1 MKTYVNYHGVELYCS
16 GSFDPG
22 EPCEF
27 YDRNG
32 EPGTPG
38 EPPSFDIE
46 TIEIGSVDVYTLF
59 DNLNK
64 LHEIENLII
73 LKILENE

>member
-1 MKTYVNYHGVELYCS
+1 MKTYINFHGVELYCS
-16 GSFDPG
+16 GSFNPG

-27 YDRNG
+27 YDCNG

-38 EPPSFDIE
+38 EPPWFDIE
-46 TIEIGSVDVYTLF
+46 TIEIAGVDVYTLF
-59 DNLNK
+59 DKLNQFN
-64 LHEIENLII
+64 EIENLII